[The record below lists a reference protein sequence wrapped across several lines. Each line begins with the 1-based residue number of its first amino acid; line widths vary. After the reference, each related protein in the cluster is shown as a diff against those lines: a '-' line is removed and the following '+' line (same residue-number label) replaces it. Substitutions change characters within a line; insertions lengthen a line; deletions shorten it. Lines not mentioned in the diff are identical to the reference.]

1 MNLDQ
6 CEDIFDR
13 ALESSS
19 EAEFCHHITPLFD
32 VYEILS
38 VGLGRG
44 SNTFWRARIAE
55 TGPWLRLKDLDYP
68 PAEKAR
74 AGRLNDA
81 GSPCFYLAG
90 REETALLEV
99 EAREGQLIQLAAFK
113 IDSEEM
119 VRLILVGEY
128 TYVHKTGYV
137 RLTGVD
143 PAGTINGILNRMPPE
158 DAIATIYID
167 RFFASI
173 LSDPHARDS
182 GYRFSRA
189 LGAALHSRIRDA
201 DGIAFPSVRDPGG
214 FNYAILPE
222 PSDRVFRNVA
232 CALAK
237 IGHSRRYQLV
247 EYKLVGCADLLDDG
261 DNFVWANPYQPGTL
275 GMYGMTK
282 EEFERKAR

>member
-1 MNLDQ
+1 MNLDR
-6 CEDIFDR
+6 CEAIFDR
-13 ALESSS
+13 ALASKS
-19 EAEFCHHITPLFD
+19 EAEFCYHITPLFD

-38 VGLGRG
+38 FGLGRG
-44 SNTFWRARIAE
+44 SNTFWRARLTEA
-55 TGPWLRLKDLDYP
+55 GPWMFLKDMDYP

-81 GSPCFYLAG
+81 GAPCFYLAG
-90 REETALLEV
+90 RVETALLEV
-99 EAREGQLIQLAAFK
+99 DAQEGQLIQLAAFK

-119 VRLILVGEY
+119 VRLVLVGEY

-143 PAGTINGILNRMPPE
+143 PAGTIKNVLNGMSPE
-158 DAIATIYID
+158 NAKATIYID

-173 LSDPHARDS
+173 INDPHARES
-182 GYRFSRA
+182 GYMFSRA
-189 LGAALHSRIRDA
+189 LGAALHSRIKDA
-201 DGIAFPSVRDPGG
+201 DGIVFPSVRDPGG

-232 CALAK
+232 CALAR
-237 IGHSRRYQLV
+237 IGKRRRYQLV
-247 EYKLVGCADLLDDG
+247 EYTFVGCADSLDTEES
-261 DNFVWANPYQPGTL
+261 FIWADPYHPNTL

-282 EEFERKAR
+282 DEFERKAF